1 MTRLLIAEDDSAL
14 RTLLKKGLTKKG
26 YETVICDDGKDAWT
40 TLQEKPPFDVI
51 ITDMMMPHMDGR
63 EFIENIRSN
72 DGYKNIPVIIMSGVV
87 SIKEISDLLETG
99 ASAFIPKPIK
109 MNSLHEE
116 IQEMLGLPSCYVTL
130 KSKKK

>member
-14 RTLLKKGLTKKG
+14 RMLLKKGLTKKG
-26 YETVICDDGKDAWT
+26 YDPIMCPNGKEAWEV
-40 TLQEKPPFDVI
+40 LQKDSNFDVI
-51 ITDMMMPHMDGR
+51 VTDMMMPEMDGR
-63 EFIENIRSN
+63 EFIENIRADDN
-72 DGYKNIPVIIMSGVV
+72 YKAIPVIIMSGVV

-116 IQEMLGLPSCYVTL
+116 IQEVVGLPEWCVTM
-130 KSKKK
+130 KSTKK